1 LRQATVK
8 AESRYPSALA
18 NWEGLSR
25 FVPRGMT
32 LFASGLSG
40 FLLLLIGLPVAMVIL
55 MSLRTGFPGEDLPFT
70 LENFAEVY
78 LTPRTYEVLL
88 NTAFFAVGSI
98 FITLLIAVPLA
109 WILMRTDVPLKKTI
123 YVLLTI
129 GILIP
134 VFLRTIAWILLLSPR
149 IGLLNKW
156 LQELFSLSSPPF
168 NLYSITGMAF
178 VQGVS
183 FVPGAFFMLA
193 AAYRSMDPSLEEA
206 AYTSGVGKLRTFL
219 KINIPITWPAIAA
232 VMVYLFMTAIAVF
245 EVPAIIGLPSRIH
258 VLSSLIYT
266 STTPS
271 TGLPEYGVAG
281 AYGSIMLALGLVL
294 AWLYVRLVKQGKK
307 YTVITGR
314 GYRPREIALGPWKW
328 PALGFVFFYLA
339 IEVFIPFIVL
349 LWASVL
355 PYLQLPSAEAFSSL
369 TLEHYFDIPL
379 RVGALPFINTLILM
393 FAVPTLTMILSVLV
407 SWVVIRSQVSFR
419 GFLDT
424 LAFIPHAVPGIL
436 MAVGLAYLGL
446 AYRDYFPLYGTV
458 LIIVLAH
465 TINWIAY
472 GTRTTNSVMIQVH
485 RELEEAGRVSGAS
498 APRVLGKIVLP
509 LIAAGILNSWIWV
522 GMLSYREVTMSLT
535 LMTRSNVVISTVV
548 WQFWG
553 SGWIPQVSALGVI
566 LILFAT
572 IIVTTVRV
580 ALSRI
585 GEIGSAS

>member
-1 LRQATVK
+1 M
-8 AESRYPSALA
+8 
-18 NWEGLSR
+18 EGLGR
-25 FVPRGMT
+25 YLPQGVT
-32 LFASGLSG
+32 VFATGLSG
-40 FLLLLIGLPVAMVIL
+40 FLTILIGLPVLMVIL
-55 MSLRTGFPGEDLPFT
+55 MSLRTGFPGEDVPFT
-70 LENFAEVY
+70 LENFAAVY

-88 NTAFFAVGSI
+88 NTVFFAVSSVA
-98 FITLLIAVPLA
+98 ITLLIAVPLV
-109 WILMRTDVPLKKTI
+109 WILMRTDIPFKKTI

-149 IGLLNKW
+149 IGLVNKW
-156 LQELFSLSSPPF
+156 LQGLFSLSEPPF

-178 VQGVS
+178 VQGIS

-219 KINIPITWPAIAA
+219 KINIPITWPAIAG

-245 EVPAIIGLPSRIH
+245 EVPAIIGLPARIL
-258 VLSSLIYT
+258 VLSSLIFT

-271 TGLPEYGVAG
+271 TGLPNYGMAG
-281 AYGSIMLALGLVL
+281 AYGAIMLLLGLVL
-294 AWLYVRLVKQGKK
+294 AFLYVRLVKQGKK

-314 GYRPREIALGPWKW
+314 GYRPREIALGRWKW
-328 PALGFVFFYLA
+328 AALGFVFVYLS
-339 IEVFIPFIVL
+339 IEVFVPFAVL
-349 LWASVL
+349 LWASLL
-355 PYLQLPSAEAFSSL
+355 PYLQLPSAEALSSL
-369 TLEHYFDIPL
+369 TFKHYIELPNH
-379 RVGALPFINTLILM
+379 VGPQPFINTLILM
-393 FAVPTLTMILSVLV
+393 FAVPTITMILSVLV
-407 SWVVIRSQVSFR
+407 SWIVIRTQVSFR

-436 MAVGLAYLGL
+436 MAVGLGYLGL

-458 LIIVLAH
+458 AIIVLAH

-509 LIAAGILNSWIWV
+509 LIAAGVLNSWIWI

-535 LMTRSNVVISTVV
+535 LLTRSNIVISTVV

-553 SGWIPQVSALGVI
+553 SGWVPQVAALGVI

-572 IIVTTVRV
+572 IVVGTVRF

>member
-1 LRQATVK
+1 MK
-8 AESRYPSALA
+8 AESRTEVSP
-18 NWEGLSR
+18 NWCEGLTR
-25 FVPRGMT
+25 FLPQGVT
-32 LFASGLSG
+32 LFATGLSA
-40 FLLLLIGLPVAMVIL
+40 FLLVLIGLPVAMVIL
-55 MSLRTGFPGEDLPFT
+55 MSLRTGFPGEQVPFT
-70 LENFAEVY
+70 LENFATVY
-78 LTPRTYEVLL
+78 LTPRTYEILI
-88 NTAFFAVGSI
+88 NTVFFAISSVS
-98 FITLLIAVPLA
+98 ITLLIAVPLV
-109 WILMRTDVPLKKTI
+109 WILMRTDIPFKKTI

-149 IGLLNKW
+149 IGLINKW
-156 LQELFSLSSPPF
+156 LQQAFGLVDPPF
-168 NLYSITGMAF
+168 NLYSLTGMAF

-206 AYTSGVGKLRTFL
+206 AYTSGVGKLKTFL

-232 VMVYLFMTAIAVF
+232 VMVYLIMTAVAVF
-245 EVPAIIGLPSRIH
+245 EVPAIIGMPARIH
-258 VLSSLIYT
+258 VLSSLIFT

-271 TGLPEYGVAG
+271 TGLPNYGMAG
-281 AYGSIMLALGLVL
+281 AYGAIMLVLGLTL
-294 AWLYVRLVKQGKK
+294 AFLYVRLVKQGKK

-314 GYRPREIALGPWKW
+314 GYRPREIALGRWKW
-328 PALGFVFFYLA
+328 AALGFVFFYLS
-339 IEVFIPFIVL
+339 IEVFVPFSVL
-349 LWASVL
+349 LWASLL
-355 PYLQLPSAEAFSSL
+355 PYLQLPSAEALSSL
-369 TLEHYFDIPL
+369 TLKHYIELPTH
-379 RVGALPFINTLILM
+379 VGPRPFINTLILM
-393 FAVPTLTMILSVLV
+393 FAVPTITMFLSVLV
-407 SWVVIRSQVSFR
+407 SWIVIRTRVSFR

-424 LAFIPHAVPGIL
+424 LVFIPHAVPGIL

-458 LIIVLAH
+458 SIIVLAH

-498 APRVLGKIVLP
+498 APRVLGKIILP
-509 LIAAGILNSWIWV
+509 LIAAGVLNSWIWI

-535 LMTRSNVVISTVV
+535 LLTRSNVVISTVV

-553 SGWIPQVSALGVI
+553 SGWVPQVSALGVI

-572 IIVTTVRV
+572 IVVGTVRF

-585 GEIGSAS
+585 GEIGAAS

>member
-1 LRQATVK
+1 MKV
-8 AESRYPSALA
+8 ESRTDAIAGS
-18 NWEGLSR
+18 WEGFSR
-25 FVPRGMT
+25 FLPQGVT
-32 LFASGLSG
+32 LFASGLSA
-40 FLLLLIGLPVAMVIL
+40 FLLLLIGLPVLMVIL
-55 MSLRTGFPGEDLPFT
+55 MSLRTGFPGELVPFT
-70 LENFAEVY
+70 LENFATVY
-78 LTPRTYEVLL
+78 LAPRTYDVLL
-88 NTAFFAVGSI
+88 NTVI
-98 FITLLIAVPLA
+98 FSVASVAITLSITVPLV
-109 WILMRTDVPLKKTI
+109 WVLMRTDIPFKKTI

-149 IGLLNKW
+149 IGLVNKW
-156 LQELFSLSSPPF
+156 LQDIFSLSEPPF
-168 NLYSITGMAF
+168 NLYSLAGMAF
-178 VQGVS
+178 VQGIS

-245 EVPAIIGLPSRIH
+245 EVPAIIGMPARIH
-258 VLSSLIYT
+258 VLSSLIFT

-271 TGLPEYGVAG
+271 TGLPDYGMAG
-281 AYGSIMLALGLVL
+281 AYGAIMLVLGLTL
-294 AWLYVRLVKQGKK
+294 AFMYVRLVKQGKK

-314 GYRPREIALGPWKW
+314 GYRPREIALGGWKW
-328 PALGFVFFYLA
+328 AALAFVFVYLC
-339 IEVFIPFIVL
+339 IEVFVPFAVL
-349 LWASVL
+349 LWASLL
-355 PYLQLPSAEAFSSL
+355 PYLQLPSAEAISSL
-369 TLEHYFDIPL
+369 TLKHYLEIPSH
-379 RVGALPFINTLILM
+379 VGPRPFINTLILM
-393 FAVPTLTMILSVLV
+393 FAVPTITMILSVLV
-407 SWVVIRSQVSFR
+407 SWIVIRTQVSFR

-424 LAFIPHAVPGIL
+424 LVFIPHAVPGIL

-458 LIIVLAH
+458 AIIVLAH

-498 APRVLGKIVLP
+498 APRVLRKIILP
-509 LIAAGILNSWIWV
+509 LIAAGVLNSWIWI

-535 LMTRSNVVISTVV
+535 LLTRSNVVISTVV

-553 SGWIPQVSALGVI
+553 SGWVPQVSALGVI

-572 IIVTTVRV
+572 IVVGTVRF

>member
-1 LRQATVK
+1 VK
-8 AESRYPSALA
+8 AETGYESTLDTGTFVSRLKPQ
-18 NWEGLSR
+18 G
-25 FVPRGMT
+25 VT
-32 LFASGLSG
+32 LFATGLSG
-40 FLLLLIGLPVAMVIL
+40 FLLLLIGLPVAMVVL
-55 MSLRTGFPGEDLPFT
+55 MSFRTGFPGENVPFT
-70 LENFAEVY
+70 LQNFATVY
-78 LTPRTYEVLL
+78 LTQRTYEVLL
-88 NTAFFAVGSI
+88 NTVIFTVSSVAV
-98 FITLLIAVPLA
+98 TLVIAVPLV

-123 YVLLTI
+123 YVLLTV

-149 IGLLNKW
+149 IGLVNKW
-156 LQELFSLSSPPF
+156 LQQWLDLAGPPL
-168 NLYSITGMAF
+168 NLYSLPGMAF

-206 AYTSGVGKLRTFL
+206 AYTAGVGKLRTFL
-219 KINIPITWPAIAA
+219 KINIPITLPAIAA
-232 VMVYLFMTAIAVF
+232 VMVYLLMTGIAVF
-245 EVPAIIGLPSRIH
+245 EVPAIIGLPARIL

-271 TGLPEYGVAG
+271 TGLPDYGVAG
-281 AYGSIMLALGLVL
+281 AYGAVMLALGLVL
-294 AWLYVRLVKQGKK
+294 AFLYVRIVKQGKK

-314 GYRPREIALGPWKW
+314 GYRPREIALGRWKW
-328 PALGFVFFYLA
+328 AALAFVFFYLS
-339 IEVFIPFIVL
+339 IEVFIPFVVL
-349 LWASVL
+349 LWASLL
-355 PYLQLPSAEAFSSL
+355 PYLQLPSAEALSSL
-369 TLEHYFDIPL
+369 TLKHYIDIPSH
-379 RVGALPFINTLILM
+379 VGVRPFINTLILM
-393 FAVPTLTMILSVLV
+393 FTVPTLTMVVSVLV
-407 SWVVIRSQVSFR
+407 SWIVIRSQVSFR

-446 AYRDYFPLYGTV
+446 AYRDYFPLYGTIF
-458 LIIVLAH
+458 IIVIAH

-509 LIAAGILNSWIWV
+509 LIAAGVLNSWIWI

-535 LMTRSNVVISTVV
+535 LLTRGNVVVSTVV

-553 SGWIPQVSALGVI
+553 SGWVPQVSALGVI
-566 LILFAT
+566 LILFAVVVVGT
-572 IIVTTVRV
+572 LRF
-580 ALSRI
+580 AFAKL
-585 GEIGSAS
+585 GEVGGTS

>member
-1 LRQATVK
+1 
-8 AESRYPSALA
+8 
-18 NWEGLSR
+18 
-25 FVPRGMT
+25 
-32 LFASGLSG
+32 
-40 FLLLLIGLPVAMVIL
+40 MVVL
-55 MSLRTGFPGEDLPFT
+55 MSLRTGFPGEDVPFT
-70 LENFAEVY
+70 LENFAAVY
-78 LTPRTYEVLL
+78 FTPQTYEILL
-88 NTAFFAVGSI
+88 NTLFFAVLSVG
-98 FITLLIAVPLA
+98 ITLLIAVPLV
-109 WILMRTDVPLKKTI
+109 WILMRTDIPLKKTI

-149 IGLLNKW
+149 IGLVNKW
-156 LQELFSLSSPPF
+156 LQELFALSGPPI

-206 AYTSGVGKLRTFL
+206 AYTSGVGKLKTFL
-219 KINIPITWPAIAA
+219 RINIPITWPAIAA

-245 EVPAIIGLPSRIH
+245 EVPAIIGLPARIH
-258 VLSSLIYT
+258 VLSSLIFT

-271 TGLPEYGVAG
+271 TGLPEYGMAG
-281 AYGSIMLALGLVL
+281 AYGAIMLILGLTL
-294 AWLYVRLVKQGKK
+294 AALYVRLVKQGKK

-314 GYRPREIALGPWKW
+314 GYRPREIALGRWKW
-328 PALGFVFFYLA
+328 PALGFVFVYLA
-339 IEVFIPFIVL
+339 IEVFIPFAVL

-355 PYLQLPSAEAFSSL
+355 PYLQLPSAEALSSL
-369 TLEHYFDIPL
+369 TLKHYLEIPAN
-379 RVGALPFINTLILM
+379 VGPRPFINTLILM

-407 SWVVIRSQVSFR
+407 SWIVIRTQVSFR

-424 LAFIPHAVPGIL
+424 LVFIPHAVPGIL

-458 LIIVLAH
+458 AIIVLAH

-498 APRVLGKIVLP
+498 VPRVLGKIVLP
-509 LIAAGILNSWIWV
+509 LIAAGVLNSWIWI

-553 SGWIPQVSALGVI
+553 SGWIPQVAALGVI

-572 IIVTTVRV
+572 LVVGAVRF
-580 ALSRI
+580 ALSRL